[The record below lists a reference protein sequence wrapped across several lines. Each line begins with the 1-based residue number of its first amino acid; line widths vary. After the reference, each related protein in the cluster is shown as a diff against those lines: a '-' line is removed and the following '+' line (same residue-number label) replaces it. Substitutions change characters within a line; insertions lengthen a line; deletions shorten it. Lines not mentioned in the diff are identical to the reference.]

1 LGISGKKKLL
11 NVNTYIWKGRRMIL
25 EICKKAKAA
34 SVQLAKLSTEE
45 KNLAIC
51 KMADALEA
59 NADQILAANRKDAEA
74 AKARGLKAALLDRL
88 ALDNRKIVNM
98 AGCLREVAE
107 LDDPVGEIVK
117 TWTRPNGL
125 MIGQMRVPLGVVGII
140 YESRPDVTSD
150 ASGICIKSGNAVILR
165 GGSDAINSNVAIGDV
180 LRGALAETAV
190 PVDAVQVIKST
201 DRKVAEEFMQMRKYV
216 DVLIPRG
223 GADLIRAVVEKASI
237 PAIETGTGNCHI
249 YVEEDADLDRAVPI
263 VINAKCQRPGTCNAA
278 EKLLVHASVA
288 KQFLP
293 VVIAELR
300 KNGVEVR
307 GCEKTAA
314 IVPDVKP
321 ATEEDWYTEYLDY
334 IIGVKVVEDLDE
346 AIAHVNKYSTKH
358 SESILTA
365 SFDKAMRFIRQ
376 VDSAA
381 VYWNAS
387 TRFTDGNQ
395 FGLGAEIGIS
405 TQKLHARGPMSVQHL
420 TTTKYFILGSG
431 QIRK

>member
-1 LGISGKKKLL
+1 
-11 NVNTYIWKGRRMIL
+11 MIL

-59 NADQILAANRKDAEA
+59 NTDQILAANRKDAEA

-98 AGCLREVAE
+98 ACCLREVAE

-125 MIGQMRVPLGVVGII
+125 MIGQIRVPLGVVGII

-150 ASGICIKSGNAVILR
+150 ASGICIKSGNSVILR

-223 GADLIRAVVEKASI
+223 GADLIRTVVEKASI

-249 YVEEDADLDRAVPI
+249 YVEEDADLDSAVPI

-365 SFDKAMRFIRQ
+365 SFDKAMRFIRE

>member
-1 LGISGKKKLL
+1 
-11 NVNTYIWKGRRMIL
+11 MIL
-25 EICKKAKAA
+25 EICKKAQAA
-34 SVQLAKLSTEE
+34 SVQLAKLSSEE
-45 KNLAIC
+45 RNLAVC

-59 NADQILAANRKDAEA
+59 NADQILTANKKDADA
-74 AKARGLKAALLDRL
+74 AKAKGLKAALLDRL
-88 ALDNRKIVNM
+88 ALDKHKIENM
-98 AGCLREVAE
+98 ARCLREVAE

-125 MIGQMRVPLGVVGII
+125 VIGQMRVPLGVVGII

-150 ASGICIKSGNAVILR
+150 ASGICIKSGNAVVLR
-165 GGSDAINSNVAIGDV
+165 GGSDAINSNIAIGEV
-180 LRGALAETAV
+180 LRGALGSSAA
-190 PVDAVQVIKST
+190 PIDAVQVVRST
-201 DRKVAEEFMQMRKYV
+201 DRKVAEEFMRMRNYV

-223 GADLIRAVVEKASI
+223 GADLIRTVVEKASI

-249 YVEEDADLDRAVPI
+249 YVEEDANLERAVPI
-263 VINAKCQRPGTCNAA
+263 IINAKCQRPGTCNAA
-278 EKLLVHASVA
+278 EKLLVHTSIA
-288 KQFLP
+288 KKFLP
-293 VVIAELR
+293 VAIAALR
-300 KNGVEVR
+300 KEGVEVR
-307 GCEKTAA
+307 GCKKTAE
-314 IVPDVKP
+314 IVSNVKL
-321 ATEEDWYTEYLDY
+321 ATGEDWYREYLDFV
-334 IIGVKVVEDLDE
+334 IGVKVVKDLDD

-365 SFDKAMRFIRQ
+365 NFNKAMRFIRE